1 MRLVK
6 DKGKFKVQS
15 SKFKAF
21 VALVLG
27 LWSLSFV
34 SAQSIP
40 DKPNP
45 PRLVND
51 FADVLSGTEET
62 ELERKLVLYDDSTST
77 QISVVTIETLDG
89 MEIAQYATE
98 LGEKWGIGRKDKDN
112 GVLILMAKNDRKV
125 FIATGR
131 GVEEYLPDIVCK
143 RIVEQKIVPHF
154 KQSDYYGGFESAV
167 DEMYQRLR
175 GTFTNDNNNESS
187 EGIPMWAIIVII
199 IFIIFVLPQIFGG
212 GGGGNYS
219 RRGYSRGFGSGPV
232 IWGGGSRGFGGG
244 GGGGSFGGF
253 GGGSFGGG
261 GAGGSW

>member
-1 MRLVK
+1 MKSVRVRVK
-6 DKGKFKVQS
+6 LRNQS
-15 SKFKAF
+15 LKIKA
-21 VALVLG
+21 VLALIFG
-27 LWSLSFV
+27 LWSWSF
-34 SAQSIP
+34 AFP

-51 FADVLSGTEET
+51 IAGVLTRSQAQ
-62 ELERKLVLYDDSTST
+62 ELENKLVRYDDSTST
-77 QISVVTIETLDG
+77 QISIVIVQTLDG

-112 GVLILMAKNDRKV
+112 GVLILMAKDDRKV

-143 RIVEQKIVPHF
+143 RIVERKIIPHF
-154 KQSDYYGGFESAV
+154 KQNDYYGGFESAV
-167 DEMYQRLR
+167 DEMYERLR
-175 GTFTNDNNNESS
+175 GTFENTDSNPVD
-187 EGIPMWAIIVII
+187 GIPLWVIILIIVII
-199 IFIIFVLPQIFGG
+199 IFILPRLFGG
-212 GGGGNYS
+212 GGGTYS

-232 IWGGGSRGFGGG
+232 IWGGGGGGFGGG
-244 GGGGSFGGF
+244 GGGGGFGGF